1 MPVHSLEIDDF
12 EDTNFTLISI
22 HTSLLD
28 YKLAYLLN
36 KNLNTC
42 FKSCRDSLEVE
53 DNTQKASFS
62 VYKYEDETLFVNW
75 YLIENKY
82 HGVSNIPI
90 ENGLF
95 GTINETVNRT
105 SYLIPEKKKTD
116 FLVKIEGDFETY
128 LVHETIQKINKMEQ
142 VMTSYEIDIAT
153 LKSKDF
159 LII

>member
-1 MPVHSLEIDDF
+1 MQVHSLEIDEF
-12 EDTNFTLISI
+12 EDSNFTLISV

-42 FKSCRDSLEVE
+42 FKRLKDPLVVE
-53 DNTQKASFS
+53 DKTQNAIFS
-62 VYKYEDETLFVNW
+62 AFKYDDEAQFVSW

-82 HGVSNIPI
+82 HGVSNIAI

-105 SYLIPEKKKTD
+105 SYLIPEKKQTD
-116 FLVKIEGDFETY
+116 FLVKIEGDFDPY
-128 LVHETIQKINKMEQ
+128 LVHKTIQSINKMEQ

>member
-1 MPVHSLEIDDF
+1 MQVHSLEIDDF
-12 EDTNFTLISI
+12 EDSDFTLISI
-22 HTSLLD
+22 YTSLSD

-36 KNLNTC
+36 SYLNIT
-42 FKSCRDSLEVE
+42 FRKSKYPLVVE
-53 DNTQKASFS
+53 DGIHKASFS
-62 VYKYEDETLFVNW
+62 VYSYEDDKKDTVW
-75 YLIENKY
+75 YLIENIY

-95 GTINETVNRT
+95 GSINETVNRT

-116 FLVKIEGDFETY
+116 FLVKIEGDYDSY
-128 LVHETIQKINKMEQ
+128 LVHEAIRKINKMEQ
-142 VMTSYEIDIAT
+142 VMTSYKIDITT

>member
-1 MPVHSLEIDDF
+1 MQVHSLEIDDF
-12 EDTNFTLISI
+12 EDSNFTLISI
-22 HTSLLD
+22 YTSLSD

-36 KNLNTC
+36 RNLNIS
-42 FKSCRDSLEVE
+42 FKKLKDSLVVE
-53 DNTQKASFS
+53 DGVQKACFS
-62 VYKYEDETLFVNW
+62 VYNYIDESKDMDW

-82 HGVSNIPI
+82 HGVSSVPI

-116 FLVKIEGDFETY
+116 FLVKIEGDY
-128 LVHETIQKINKMEQ
+128 DSCLVQEAIQKINKMEQ
-142 VMTSYEIDIAT
+142 VMTSYKIDITT